1 MQHIFSRP
9 LRCKVVLISSRRCR
23 KLIFSRLSQEHDGSD
38 SLILQVFRLDLLQRG
53 VATGVG
59 QRSID
64 LLLSKLFA
72 PQSKRQMSDDTKYL
86 DLHLALFSAH
96 SSFRLDLRSF
106 WLFML
111 TWTRKR
117 AFVSW
122 RTGIY
127 VFFPGI
133 YAYFPAKYAYN
144 FGFKMHKV
152 QKCLKWCNYAHVEK
166 NRSKSRN
173 LSNEHLFV
181 LFRGCRYV
189 HTLVLR
195 IALVFKQ

>member
-1 MQHIFSRP
+1 MY
-9 LRCKVVLISSRRCR
+9 V
-23 KLIFSRLSQEHDGSD
+23 
-38 SLILQVFRLDLLQRG
+38 
-53 VATGVG
+53 
-59 QRSID
+59 
-64 LLLSKLFA
+64 
-72 PQSKRQMSDDTKYL
+72 L

-133 YAYFPAKYAYN
+133 YAHFPAKYAYN
-144 FGFKMHKV
+144 FGFKIHKV

-181 LFRGCRYV
+181 FFRGCMYICIYVYTYMCIICIIMYIHMYVYICGYRYIGIYV
-189 HTLVLR
+189 DIYICIYGYMYIIIYVYMYIVQIDALQGCIYIQIMS
-195 IALVFKQ
+195 IAEL

>member
-23 KLIFSRLSQEHDGSD
+23 KLIFSRLSQKHDGSD

-96 SSFRLDLRSF
+96 SSFRLDLRLF

-122 RTGIY
+122 WTGIY
-127 VFFPGI
+127 AFFPAI
-133 YAYFPAKYAYN
+133 YAYFPGKYAYN

-152 QKCLKWCNYAHVEK
+152 QNCQKWCNYAHVEK

-181 LFRGCRYV
+181 LFRGCRY
-189 HTLVLR
+189 T
-195 IALVFKQ
+195 